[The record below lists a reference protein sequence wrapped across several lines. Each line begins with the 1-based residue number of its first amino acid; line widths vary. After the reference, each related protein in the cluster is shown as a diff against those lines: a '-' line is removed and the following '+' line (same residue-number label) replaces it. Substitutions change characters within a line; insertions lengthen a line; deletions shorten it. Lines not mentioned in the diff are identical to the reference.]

1 MTSGQVS
8 SAVAMKLNMIVV
20 MTRWLPRRACN
31 TSRDK
36 SPGGAEAGSGDDR
49 HGEDETC
56 RHIAECQDHQ
66 RGTEAAQC
74 RLALATDVEQTGLE
88 RQCYGKP
95 RDHIVGRIEQGVAD
109 ALEIAE
115 RAAQQGEERPTRV
128 FADGQD

>member
-1 MTSGQVS
+1 M
-8 SAVAMKLNMIVV
+8 AAA
-20 MTRWLPRRACN
+20 PRLQHC
-31 TSRDK
+31 RDK

-49 HGEDETC
+49 HGADERC

-74 RLALATDVEQTGLE
+74 RLALTTDVEQTGLE
-88 RQCYGKP
+88 RQCHGKP
-95 RDHIVGRIEQGVAD
+95 GEHIVGRIEQGVAD